1 MYAVLVLGLLS
12 TAFSAVIDPSL
23 TEWRLVKQDLERIM
37 FPLRDYI
44 LEVKAFRPDTYNT
57 NPPYSELFRTDK
69 STTMMI
75 MLHSGTY
82 KSHVGRLVW
91 NTIKYDRGYDIAI
104 EECNVRYQAYNSWPA
119 NKEKEQIW
127 AWNFF
132 DDRVELTCN
141 GDLQYEQNFDEGE
154 FSPYKPGLPEKC
166 LALGSQEV
174 DRLTLK
180 HMAGEYIRARPKE
193 GVVEPEEPA
202 SSSAPSGG
210 PDDIV
215 FATTPVPTEKTEKP
229 TTEEPT
235 SDDDGERYPTCNC
248 WTRECGFCSKSA
260 CTVKQDLYNSEQ
272 GVTVTSH
279 VKWVKL
285 NSIMLFDEDGN
296 SLGIFQWN
304 LKRISLS
311 GNCIACN
318 SPSAIKKL
326 GRGTEQTW
334 TFSMKDGNVQ
344 IKVGG
349 KVLYEQELM
358 GRCRDIYSKVAS
370 FSFVDMS
377 CQNSFS
383 LTDEMQA
390 GDQVV
395 PDCGGTCPRE

>member
-1 MYAVLVLGLLS
+1 MYAVVVLGLLS

-23 TEWRLVKQDLERIM
+23 TEWRLVRQDFERIM

-44 LEVKAFRPDTYNT
+44 LEVKAFLPDTYDT
-57 NPPYSELFRTDK
+57 NPPFSELFRTDK
-69 STTMMI
+69 DTTMMVT
-75 MLHSGTY
+75 LHSGTY
-82 KSHVGRLVW
+82 SDHVGRLIW
-91 NTIKYDRGYDIAI
+91 NTIKYDRGFDVAI
-104 EECNVRYQAYNSWPA
+104 DACNAKFRAYKSWPA
-119 NKEKEQIW
+119 NREKEQIW

-154 FSPYKPGLPEKC
+154 FSPHSTGLPDKC
-166 LALGSQEV
+166 FALGTQAQEV

-180 HMAGEYIRARPKE
+180 HMAGEYIRARPKR
-193 GVVEPEEPA
+193 GVVEPTEPE
-202 SSSAPSGG
+202 SAPSGG
-210 PDDIV
+210 LDDTISQ
-215 FATTPVPTEKTEKP
+215 TEPQTIEKSITKTEEA
-229 TTEEPT
+229 TA
-235 SDDDGERYPTCNC
+235 DDEGGTYPTCNC

-260 CTVKQDLYNSEQ
+260 CTVKQNLHNSEL

-285 NSIMLFDEDGN
+285 NSIMLFDEDEN

-318 SPSAIKKL
+318 SPSAIKNL
-326 GRGTEQTW
+326 GRRKEHTW
-334 TFSMKDGNVQ
+334 TFSMKDGNFQ

-349 KVLYEQELM
+349 EVLYEQQLM
-358 GRCRDIYSKVAS
+358 GSCREIYSKVAS

-383 LTDEMQA
+383 LTDEMEA

-395 PDCGGTCPRE
+395 PGCGGTCPKE